1 MNPDSLCAQLL
12 SAKYYS
18 DGNILKAKPKS
29 GMSYTWRSILS
40 GIDLLKKGIVWRVG
54 DGSSINIWEASWLP
68 RDDLRR
74 PYTPRGSTL
83 VSRVSD
89 LLDPNTGSWDVT
101 MVRDLFWEE
110 DAKLIL
116 CLPIHEGMD
125 DILAWHYNKNG
136 LPLLS

>member
-54 DGSSINIWEASWLP
+54 DGSSINIWEDSWLP
-68 RDDLRR
+68 RDDLHR

-89 LLDPNTGSWDVT
+89 LLTRTQV
-101 MVRDLFWEE
+101 L
-110 DAKLIL
+110 
-116 CLPIHEGMD
+116 GM
-125 DILAWHYNKNG
+125 
-136 LPLLS
+136 